1 MVRRRRDRKMV
12 AAKAHKMVAVRK
24 GAEVRKT
31 VAVHETVIADPM
43 AISGQMGIVLPKA
56 DVRMDNHPVM
66 VEVVLKEIDR
76 VTENVGQ
83 KRIAHATVNVVPIR
97 VQKVAR
103 RVAKKRESL
112 ASNA

>member
-1 MVRRRRDRKMV
+1 MV
-12 AAKAHKMVAVRK
+12 AARK

-31 VAVHETVIADPM
+31 VEVPAHKMVAVHETVIADPM

-76 VTENVGQ
+76 VTESVGQ
-83 KRIAHATVNVVPIR
+83 KRIAHATMNVVPIR

-103 RVAKKRESL
+103 RVAKMRESL

>member
-1 MVRRRRDRKMV
+1 MV
-12 AAKAHKMVAVRK
+12 AARK

-31 VAVHETVIADPM
+31 VEVHETVIADPM
-43 AISGQMGIVLPKA
+43 AISGQTEIVLPKA

-66 VEVVLKEIDR
+66 VEVVLKGIVRVTASVALKGIVR

-83 KRIAHATVNVVPIR
+83 KRIAHATMNVVPIR